1 MRNCPSLS
9 EIANSRL
16 VQQAV
21 AAIAATL
28 QRHAID
34 GVIATNTTIARDGV
48 QTLRHGAEAGGLSGT
63 PVFEASNRVIAQLR
77 KVLGKR
83 YPIIG
88 VGGVLSAADAR
99 AKIAAGADLVQ
110 IYTGF
115 IYRGPDLIRDAARA
129 LASGD
134 NKSTRS

>member
-1 MRNCPSLS
+1 
-9 EIANSRL
+9 
-16 VQQAV
+16 
-21 AAIAATL
+21 
-28 QRHAID
+28 
-34 GVIATNTTIARDGV
+34 VI
-48 QTLRHGAEAGGLSGT
+48 S
-63 PVFEASNRVIAQLR
+63 QLR

-115 IYRGPDLIRDAARA
+115 IYRGPDLIHDAARA